1 MAIYCPYLLAVVLLL
16 AVSCTGAVRPEKS
29 EDPEQPGVDEL
40 LGKSFLP
47 NPQDEK
53 LLREHAMAGE
63 LARSIG
69 ELNGVDQARVHLTLA
84 DRSVFSR
91 DRKTETKAVLLV
103 RHSPGEQ
110 PDAAII
116 QSLAVAVIPGLK
128 ADRIQLFFSGP
139 EKAIQETV
147 FVGPVEVVS
156 SSVGTAKAW
165 FGGLLALCALLALC
179 LIGAGLKMR
188 KTRLKI
194 QNGKAQ

>member
-1 MAIYCPYLLAVVLLL
+1 MAIDCPYLLTVVLLL

-29 EDPEQPGVDEL
+29 ADPEQPGVDEL

-47 NPQDEK
+47 NRQDEK

-69 ELNGVDQARVHLTLA
+69 ELDGVDQARVHLTLA
-84 DRSVFSR
+84 DRSIFSR
-91 DRKTETKAVLLV
+91 DRKTETKVALLV
-103 RHSPGEQ
+103 RRSPGEQ
-110 PDAAII
+110 PDAATIR
-116 QSLAVAVIPGLK
+116 SLAVAAIPGLK

-139 EKAIQETV
+139 EKAVQETV
-147 FVGPVEVVS
+147 FVGSVEVVS

-179 LIGAGLKMR
+179 LIWAGLKMR
-188 KTRLKI
+188 KTRLKS
-194 QNGKAQ
+194 